1 VTPLHVDHVAP
12 GWEPVRDVLAANL
25 ASGMDRG
32 AGCAV
37 VHRGRLVVDIVGG
50 HRDKNGDVP
59 YDADTLQLVFSTTK
73 GIASIAVAMCV
84 QRGLLD
90 YDAPV
95 AEYWPEFAA
104 GGKGGITVAQL
115 LAHRAGLYTTASQLP
130 LEDTLDWSTITAH
143 LAAMEPLFE
152 PGSGHGYHAL
162 TFGWLAG
169 NLVRCVTGKGLGE
182 FVRDEIAEPLGVE
195 MWIGLPDALQGRAA
209 HIMAHPIP
217 KFPIEIARLMA
228 ERAAPGTTGDKALSL
243 LGTYGPGV
251 FNRPEVRAA
260 EVPGANGIT
269 NARSLATI
277 YAACIGEMNGVRLLE
292 SATVAAA
299 TKSETPEGE
308 VDLVLR
314 EKTVFARGFVI
325 HSERTPWAGP
335 TSFGHDGAGGSCA
348 FAQPSRDLAFAY
360 VMNTMLTTYE
370 PDPRRAGLIEA
381 AVRCADAA

>member
-1 VTPLHVDHVAP
+1 MTLHVDRVAP
-12 GWEPVRDVLAANL
+12 GWEPVRDVFVSNL
-25 ASGMDRG
+25 GSGMDRG

-37 VHRGRLVVDIVGG
+37 VHRGRVVVDLVGG
-50 HRDKNGDVP
+50 HRDKAGEVP
-59 YDADTLQLVFSTTK
+59 YDDDTLQLVFSTTK

-90 YDAPV
+90 YGAKV
-95 AEYWPEFAA
+95 ADYWPEFAA
-104 GGKGGITVAQL
+104 AGKGGITVAQL
-115 LAHRAGLYTTASQLP
+115 LAHRAGLYTTASRLP
-130 LEDTLDWSTITAH
+130 LEDTLDWPTITAH

-152 PGSGHGYHAL
+152 PGTGHGYHAI

-169 NLVRCVTGKGLGE
+169 ELVRRVTGKSLGE
-182 FVRDEIAEPLGVE
+182 FVRDEIAAPLGVE
-195 MWIGLPDALQGRAA
+195 MWIGLPEELQHRVA

-217 KFPIEIARLMA
+217 TFPPEIARMMA
-228 ERAAPGTTGDKALSL
+228 DRAGPGTTGDKALSL

-260 EVPGANGIT
+260 QVPGANGIS

-292 SATVAAA
+292 ASTVAAA
-299 TKSETPEGE
+299 TTSETPKGE
-308 VDLVLR
+308 VDLVLK
-314 EKTVFARGFVI
+314 EETVFARGFAI
-325 HSERTPWAGP
+325 HSERTQWAGP

-348 FAQPSRDLAFAY
+348 FAQPDRDFAFSY
-360 VMNTMLTTYE
+360 VMNTMLTTPE
-370 PDPRRAGLIEA
+370 ADPRKSALIEA

>member
-1 VTPLHVDHVAP
+1 MALHVDFVAP
-12 GWEPVRDVLAANL
+12 GWEPVRDVLVANL
-25 ASGMDRG
+25 DSGMDRG

-50 HRDKNGDVP
+50 HRDKTGDVP

-73 GIASIAVAMCV
+73 GITSIAVAMCV

-90 YDAPV
+90 YDARV
-95 AEYWPEFAA
+95 ADYWPEFAA
-104 GGKGGITVAQL
+104 AGKSEVTVAQL
-115 LAHRAGLYTTASQLP
+115 LAHRAGLYTTATQMP
-130 LEDTLDWSTITAH
+130 LEDTLEWSTITSH
-143 LAAMEPLFE
+143 LAAMEPLFP
-152 PGSGHGYHAL
+152 PGTGHGYHAL

-169 NLVRCVTGKGLGE
+169 ELVRRVTGKGLGE
-182 FVRDEIAEPLGVE
+182 FVRTEIAGPLGVE
-195 MWIGLPDALQGRAA
+195 MWIGLPEEHQSRVA

-217 KFPIEIARLMA
+217 KFPPEIARLMA
-228 ERAAPGTTGDKALSL
+228 DRAGPGTTGDKALSL

-260 EVPGANGIT
+260 EVPGANGIS

-292 SATVAAA
+292 ASTVESATR
-299 TKSETPEGE
+299 SETPDGE
-308 VDLVLR
+308 VDLVLK
-314 EKTVFARGFVI
+314 EPTVFARGFAI
-325 HSERTPWAGP
+325 HCERTPWAGP

-348 FAQPSRDLAFAY
+348 FAQPERDLAFAY

-370 PDPRRAGLIEA
+370 PDPRRRGLIEA